1 MGLARLIRAG
11 VVALALLVPGA
22 APAQQGAWL
31 EKVAAAADPAVGR
44 VLAVP
49 ASRDGLSTG
58 SGFVLGGGAQEGTLL
73 FLTNHHV
80 IRGADEVVVGFQQND
95 TVFPYAATAS
105 FEDPVLDLAV
115 LELVP
120 LGDVSGHRV
129 KALPIR
135 ADLARKGES
144 VVALGFPGSGDSL
157 GITLEDAQFFTSTLT
172 NGTVSKTMRASWR
185 DGTPPAER
193 FEIVQHTASINPGN
207 SGGPLLDECAN
218 VVGLNTAVA
227 ADQGDGF
234 QPNDTY
240 WANGSPTIITF
251 LRGKGIAFSGG
262 AACGA
267 GGPSVEA
274 APIERPAPS
283 VSETAYALP
292 TWAVA
297 AISLVLAGGVIG
309 GIVLIMTTRAKAAG
323 RDLALP
329 VGGSGT
335 ALILQFGGGGR
346 QAVGRRALEQGVRIG
361 RGPDADIRVEA
372 AGVSRLHAMLRLEG
386 RRLMLTDLGSTN
398 LTRVDGKALVPNQ
411 PVRVTSRSRIL
422 LGSETLSLS
431 QGSAGG
437 SAREAGG

>member
-11 VVALALLVPGA
+11 VLALALLVPGA

-44 VLAVP
+44 VLAFP
-49 ASRDGLSTG
+49 SEGRGFSTG
-58 SGFVLGGGAQEGTLL
+58 SGFVLGGGAEAGTLL

-80 IRGADEVVVGFQQND
+80 IKGMDEVMVGFQQD
-95 TVFPYAATAS
+95 DAIFLYGATSATVDAA
-105 FEDPVLDLAV
+105 LDMAV
-115 LELVP
+115 LELEP
-120 LGDVSGHRV
+120 LQDASGHRV
-129 KALPIR
+129 KALAIR
-135 ADLARKGES
+135 SDLARKGES
-144 VVALGFPGSGDSL
+144 VAALGFPGVADRE
-157 GITLEDAQFFTSTLT
+157 GISLEDVRSFTSTLT
-172 NGTVSKTMRASWR
+172 NGSVSKTMKTNWANRETTSEQF
-185 DGTPPAER
+185 D
-193 FEIVQHTASINPGN
+193 IVQHTASINPGN

-227 ADQGDGF
+227 APAEDGF

-240 WANGSPTIITF
+240 WASSSPTIIGF
-251 LRGKGIAFSGG
+251 LRGQNIRFTEGV
-262 AACGA
+262 ACGA

-329 VGGSGT
+329 AGGSGT